1 MTLDE
6 YIFKY
11 MAQLELYWTG
21 QDKHLS
27 MTFHNF
33 CKEEY
38 ENGTFL
44 FPSDEEMDKMAEYYK
59 EGH

>member
-38 ENGTFL
+38 ENKTFL
-44 FPSDEEMDKMAEYYK
+44 EERGA
-59 EGH
+59 